1 MGANTANDSMHLRI
15 KRGMSTVFLLCYPE
29 QPISAVKAKIGQM
42 FSREIST
49 FRLIYK
55 DMVLDDEATIR
66 AQQMSSN
73 DVVHLVYFNEKTQ
86 MFENPEF
93 DDLDK
98 LAEEHAAKEAAAAA
112 AQAS

>member
-1 MGANTANDSMHLRI
+1 MANTANDSMHLRL
-15 KRGMSTVFLLCYPE
+15 KRKGATIFLLCYPD
-29 QPISAVKAKIGQM
+29 QPISAVKTKIGQM
-42 FSREIST
+42 FSKDLNT
-49 FRLIYK
+49 FRLMYK

-73 DVVHLVYFNEKTQ
+73 DVVHLVYLDEKKGE
-86 MFENPEF
+86 FENPEF